1 MLIELQ
7 LVKRLYLFLNCLRW
21 TRFSSCAI
29 LIRCGSFAVSTL
41 ELSVPRAN
49 VGMRI
54 QNLFFAFL
62 PYYDYVLLPFCEFM
76 SFFNHKIKML
86 FVGLFVSKICLG

>member
-29 LIRCGSFAVSTL
+29 LTVAGVSLLCTH

-49 VGMRI
+49 VGMRM
-54 QNLFFAFL
+54 QNLFFAF
-62 PYYDYVLLPFCEFM
+62 YHITTTYFCR
-76 SFFNHKIKML
+76 
-86 FVGLFVSKICLG
+86 FVSL